1 MVMFCPSLRPCS
13 RKPCRKFSIHIG
25 GGGPIRR
32 KPIRLTLPGCCAR
45 AMSGH
50 AAAAL
55 PRRVMNSRLLTRAP
69 HMHDADIRLSDLRSR
84 GAPRLL
90 RCSEPSPA
98 MTVVGHLRTKFE
110 VLIKLVCGLLLPHK
124 PTFSP
129 SNRGAPA
136 DGGRGATWLHEME
149 IVGEFAWLGLHA

>member
-98 MTVVGHLRTKFE
+98 MTVVGLELSIHHPGQNSNLATAYPSTAD
-110 VLIKLVCGLLLPHK
+110 LLLAPHS
-124 PTFSP
+124 TH
-129 SNRGAPA
+129 
-136 DGGRGATWLHEME
+136 TMCQ
-149 IVGEFAWLGLHA
+149 